1 MKKFTNPLDKIKIA
15 SPCGANWNEMIGDGR
30 KRHCAECKLNV
41 YNLSDMTKREAENF
55 LINSEGRVCLR
66 IYRRKDGTIITK
78 DCPVGLAKLKKK
90 VSRAATAIFTMIAT
104 FFVGVFV
111 LESLKALRAF
121 TNYDKVPE
129 IFFETDKYK
138 NNDRSYEGE
147 DNDKISFGIYGT
159 LGNLPEIKL
168 DILKSRNF

>member
-1 MKKFTNPLDKIKIA
+1 MKNFTNPLDKIKIA
-15 SPCGANWNEMIGDGR
+15 SPCCADWNGMIGDER

-41 YNLSDMTKREAENF
+41 YNLSDMTREEAENF
-55 LINSEGRVCLR
+55 LINAEGRVCLR
-66 IYRRKDGTIITK
+66 IYRRKDGTVITK

-90 VSRAATAIFTMIAT
+90 VSHAATAVFTMIAA
-104 FFVGVFV
+104 FFGGVFA

-129 IFFETDKYK
+129 IFFETENKR
-138 NNDRSYEGE
+138 NYENEDGE
-147 DNDKISFGIYGT
+147 TISFGGMAS
-159 LGNLPEIKL
+159 NLPEIKL